1 MVGFVAD
8 EGLAR
13 YEKYH
18 ANLSHKRKNEQR
30 RIYESIENNRLEMIE
45 DEVFREF
52 SRTME
57 SYDR

>member
-13 YEKYH
+13 YEKYQ

-30 RIYESIENNRLEMIE
+30 RIYESIENNRLEMVGDDKNNEI
-45 DEVFREF
+45 
-52 SRTME
+52 SRT
-57 SYDR
+57 YWDD

>member
-13 YEKYH
+13 YEKYR

-30 RIYESIENNRLEMIE
+30 RIYESIENNRLEMIG

-57 SYDR
+57 SYD

>member
-13 YEKYH
+13 YEKYQ

-30 RIYESIENNRLEMIE
+30 RIYESIENNRLEMFE
-45 DEVFREF
+45 DEICREF
-52 SRTME
+52 SKVME
-57 SYDR
+57 LYD

>member
-30 RIYESIENNRLEMIE
+30 RIYESIENNRLDFYMYKT
-45 DEVFREF
+45 FLNL
-52 SRTME
+52 
-57 SYDR
+57 

>member
-13 YEKYH
+13 YEKYQ

-30 RIYESIENNRLEMIE
+30 RIYEAIENNRLEMFE
-45 DEVFREF
+45 DDKNNKI
-52 SRTME
+52 SRT
-57 SYDR
+57 YWND